1 MKNRPFALAGT
12 ALLAL
17 MTHAQ
22 ATPHRHQG
30 QTVASLEQPSAANN
44 GNEVTAALPTE
55 SRQLQPGDSVV
66 AIVDQSPITDY
77 DLRQRVALFAATSG
91 GRMPTAAE
99 MKGIREQV
107 LTQLETERLEL
118 TEASKNKITVSA
130 DEVDKAV
137 DNIIKENH
145 LTIDQLSTMLAKSN
159 VAISTLRAQ
168 IAAQIAW
175 SKAVQD
181 QYGDQVKVSPGN
193 VDAEIARITAGA
205 EKPHFAVSE
214 IFLTVDNPEQDA
226 KVKADAE
233 NLEQQLKQGAQFA
246 VVARQF
252 SQTPTAAQGGD
263 LGIIVQGQLPAKEL
277 NEALAKLSPG
287 EVSEPI
293 RAPGGYYILYLRG
306 REEGLGTKVPDPA
319 EQARAASPDGSIPL
333 GRMLFQTG
341 PTPAP
346 KIRDA
351 VMQIAQQIRANV
363 AGCDRMPAIAAQIKG
378 SQWFSLGNMKPG
390 DMSAEMRA
398 AVMAAQ
404 PGQAAAPFMSPA
416 GIELIIRCDKP
427 VQKTLV
433 FEMPTRDEV
442 EQQLY
447 GQQVAVLARRYLR
460 DLRRDADIET
470 R

>member
-1 MKNRPFALAGT
+1 MKIHSLALAGT

-17 MTHAQ
+17 IAPVMA
-22 ATPHRHQG
+22 APHRHEPVTTQ
-30 QTVASLEQPSAANN
+30 QPAKDEVA
-44 GNEVTAALPTE
+44 AALP
-55 SRQLQPGDSVV
+55 SLQPGDSLV
-66 AIVDQSPITDY
+66 AIVNDSPITDY
-77 DLRQRVALFAATSG
+77 ELRQRVALFAATSG

-99 MKGIREQV
+99 MKDIREQV
-107 LTQLETERLEL
+107 LKQLETERLEL
-118 TEASKNKITVSA
+118 LEASKNKITVSA
-130 DEVDKAV
+130 EEVDKAI
-137 DNIIKENH
+137 DNITKDNH
-145 LTIDQLSTMLAKSN
+145 LPIDQLNNMLARNN
-159 VAISTLRAQ
+159 VAMATLRAQ

-175 SKAVQD
+175 SKTVED
-181 QYGDQVKVSPGN
+181 QYGDQVKVSPTN
-193 VDAEIARITAGA
+193 IDAEMARIAAGA

-214 IFLTVDNPEQDA
+214 IFLSVDNPEQDA

-233 NLEQQLKQGAQFA
+233 NLETQLKQGAQFGA
-246 VVARQF
+246 VARQF

-263 LGIIVQGQLPAKEL
+263 LGVVVQGQLPAKEL

-306 REEGLGTKVPDPA
+306 REEGAGTKVPDAA
-319 EQARAASPDGSIPL
+319 EQARAQSPDGGIPL

-341 PTPAP
+341 PNPPA

-351 VMQIAQQIRANV
+351 VMRIAQQIRANV
-363 AGCDRMPAIAAQIKG
+363 VGCDRMPAISAQIKG
-378 SQWFSLGNMKPG
+378 SQYFSLGSMKPN

-398 AVMAAQ
+398 AVTAAQ
-404 PGQAAAPFMSPA
+404 PGQAAAPFLSPA
-416 GIELIIRCDKP
+416 GIELIVRCDKP

-433 FEMPTRDEV
+433 FEMPTRNQV

-447 GQQVAVLARRYLR
+447 GEQVAVLARRYLR